1 MDNDGSRRLSVRE
14 FQAIGPATEKAREPY
29 TVSECVEFNVTLDI

>member
-14 FQAIGPATEKAREPY
+14 FWVIREGTAAAIRGPVNQSNDAERADRH
-29 TVSECVEFNVTLDI
+29 